1 MFNFLVTRLISGI
14 MVLITVI
21 ILISAI
27 IYLAPVDP
35 ARLTFGQRTDT
46 ATLEAKRAQLGLDQP
61 LYVQLIYYLRDIS
74 PIIIADKEFGDKSN
88 YGIKVLMGSKAL
100 FFKKP
105 YLRES
110 YQSGRAVSTI
120 IMEALP
126 KTIILGFS
134 ALIIST
140 FLGLFLGVIAAV
152 FKGHILDNFIIAL
165 TTLGYSVPSYV
176 SAIVLALIFGYWLSD
191 YTGLGIQG
199 SIFELNDIGDPV
211 IRWRNL
217 ILPSIALGVRSI
229 SIFAQLTRSAMLD
242 VLSMDYIRTAKA
254 KGLDFKKIIKDHA
267 FRNALNPVATSVSGW
282 FASILAGAF
291 FVENVFNFR
300 GIGDLTV
307 TALTNYDIPVLLAC
321 VILICSI
328 FIFINL
334 LMDFIYP
341 LLDPKVKIEN

>member
-1 MFNFLVTRLISGI
+1 
-14 MVLITVI
+14 
-21 ILISAI
+21 
-27 IYLAPVDP
+27 LAPVDP

-61 LYVQLIYYLRDIS
+61 LYVQLVYYLRDIS
-74 PIIIADKEFGDKSN
+74 PILIADAN
-88 YGIKVLMGSKAL
+88 YGNNNPYGSRIKLGSKAIYI
-100 FFKKP
+100 KKP

-110 YQSGRAVSTI
+110 YQSGRPVITI

-126 KTIILGFS
+126 KTLILGIS

-140 FLGLFLGVIAAV
+140 ILGLFLGVIAAI
-152 FKGHILDNFIIAL
+152 FKGRLLDNSIIAI

-211 IRWRNL
+211 VRWRNL

-254 KGLDFKKIIKDHA
+254 KGLAFKNIVKNHA

-300 GIGDLTV
+300 GVGDLTV

-328 FIFINL
+328 FIFINI

-341 LLDPKVKIEN
+341 ILDPKVKIDK